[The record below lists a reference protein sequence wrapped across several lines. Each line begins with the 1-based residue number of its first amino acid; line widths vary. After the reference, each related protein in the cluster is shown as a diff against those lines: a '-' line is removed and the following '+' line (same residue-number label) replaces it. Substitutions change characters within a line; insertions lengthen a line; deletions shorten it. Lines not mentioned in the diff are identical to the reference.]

1 MTDIDHK
8 QHIGNVIQRTFHV
21 VQALFDKESHKLSTQ
36 NVGSRIFF
44 PYIRNGEMSISEQ
57 ELRFI
62 FVEQLNKEILDS
74 KWDVYYSVETPTMRQ
89 YSFSNEENPMENE
102 KEGRSGNFD
111 LVIYDSDL
119 KRIALIEFKSNNPEA
134 KDYAKDFVK
143 LENPKEAGDLRYFIQ
158 MVKNANR
165 QTIASIKRKIFPKM
179 TKYYCISL
187 TGQNLT
193 GLILDK

>member
-1 MTDIDHK
+1 MTNIDHK
-8 QHIGNVIQRTFHV
+8 QHIENVIQRTFHV
-21 VQALFDKESHKLSTQ
+21 VQALFEKESHKLSTQ
-36 NVGSRIFF
+36 NVGSRIVF
-44 PYIRNGEMSISEQ
+44 PYKRNGEMRISEQ

-62 FVEQLNKEILDS
+62 FVEQLNKEIHDS

-111 LVIYDSDL
+111 LVIYDSNL
-119 KRIALIEFKSNNPEA
+119 KHIALIEFKSNNPEA

-165 QTIASIKRKIFPKM
+165 QTIAIIKRKIFPKM